1 MFALKNTHVHRIVF
15 LDVHLASLQQWSV
28 DLACF
33 IPTFF
38 RGFRRQRPPVENDS
52 IGAMDGESD
61 FRLPKRRR
69 TRSRRNAVEHS
80 TFSPDE
86 LRQVPT
92 MLNVSACSNRRQGGL
107 SNSNGVPCRSIP
119 AKRAPEKAPPDTR
132 DAENG
137 NWGGALN
144 FG

>member
-1 MFALKNTHVHRIVF
+1 MKQLTVFTRDLLVGFLEDYFHPNEMSERDDRMVLHDDAAHFQPLGVAALGRNLRDAHVYRIVF

-92 MLNVSACSNRRQGGL
+92 C
-107 SNSNGVPCRSIP
+107 
-119 AKRAPEKAPPDTR
+119 
-132 DAENG
+132 
-137 NWGGALN
+137 
-144 FG
+144 